1 MYLHAQITPRIF
13 LKGVIFYVLELQ
25 RNFAYEKQRIWYGLY
40 IGQAFEVY
48 KINDLSVKDFCRAEI
63 KLTIHKNNTLNA
75 LILRHIWL
83 LDECVFVVLKGG
95 MTIEEQIAA

>member
-1 MYLHAQITPRIF
+1 MTIF
-13 LKGVIFYVLELQ
+13 DCLALIG
-25 RNFAYEKQRIWYGLY
+25 GLCLFLFGMNV
-40 IGQAFEVY
+40 GQAFEVY

-83 LDECVFVVLKGG
+83 LDECVFVCKNIYSCQLVHLLVGF
-95 MTIEEQIAA
+95 